1 MRVTRILI
9 VIVSHLSGALPQV
22 EALRGELTALRKEG
36 GRKLEDLEARL
47 QDHIEGSKRLEQ
59 LRTADS
65 DRHKDEVGSLL
76 EWRRKHSPAS
86 VSSSSRSAWKYLLVL
101 I

>member
-1 MRVTRILI
+1 MVHT
-9 VIVSHLSGALPQV
+9 QV
-22 EALRGELTALRKEG
+22 EALRGELTALREEG

-47 QDHIEGSKRLEQ
+47 QDHIESSKRLEQ

-76 EWRRKHSPAS
+76 EWRRKHSLTPCHIMVEKCLEVFA
-86 VSSSSRSAWKYLLVL
+86 YTDLIVL
-101 I
+101 